1 MRRFRLAVTAVAIVS
16 ATLALAGCGGG
27 AGRSLADVQKDNKL
41 VVGVK
46 YDSPPF
52 GSLNPSTNRPEGFDI
67 DIAEAIGKKILGG
80 NGNVELKKVDTST
93 RIPLLQQGE
102 IDLSVATIT
111 ITDDRKKQVDFSE
124 PYLPSG
130 MAIMV
135 PSKSSIT
142 SPPDLQGKT
151 NCITAGSTAGDLVA
165 NALQSKYRV
174 STQRTVLDSYP
185 TCLLA
190 LKQGRV
196 DFIGTDQGI
205 LLGLAKGGGDVK
217 VIPEL
222 LTDEPWG
229 IAVRTGND
237 KMVAAVNNALNE
249 LFRDGTWTAL
259 YNKWL
264 GQAPPQGWPPAQ

>member
-1 MRRFRLAVTAVAIVS
+1 MRRFRLVVTAVAIVS

-46 YDSPPF
+46 YASPPF

-111 ITDDRKKQVDFSE
+111 ITNDRKKQVDFSE

-142 SPPDLQGKT
+142 SPPDLRGKT
-151 NCITAGSTAGDLVA
+151 NCITAGSVAGDLVA
-165 NALQSKYRV
+165 NALQSKYGV

-205 LLGLAKGGGDVK
+205 LLGLAKGGGDLK
-217 VIPEL
+217 VIPGL

-229 IAVRTGND
+229 IAVRKGND

>member
-1 MRRFRLAVTAVAIVS
+1 MRRFRLVVTAVAIVS

-111 ITDDRKKQVDFSE
+111 ITNDRKKQVDFSE

-142 SPPDLQGKT
+142 SPPDLRGKT
-151 NCITAGSTAGDLVA
+151 NCITAGSVAGDLVA
-165 NALQSKYRV
+165 NALQSKYGV

-196 DFIGTDQGI
+196 DFIGTDQGT
-205 LLGLAKGGGDVK
+205 LLGLAKGDRDVK
-217 VIPEL
+217 VIPGL

-229 IAVRTGND
+229 IAVRKGND
-237 KMVAAVNNALNE
+237 KMVVAVNNALNE
-249 LFRDGTWTAL
+249 LFRDGTWAKL